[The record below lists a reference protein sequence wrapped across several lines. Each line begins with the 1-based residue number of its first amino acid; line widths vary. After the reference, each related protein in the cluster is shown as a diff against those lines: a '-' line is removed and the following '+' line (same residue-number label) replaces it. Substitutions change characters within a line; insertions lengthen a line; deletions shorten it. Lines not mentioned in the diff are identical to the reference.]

1 MKIKLSVAAIILG
14 ISMLNAENGDGS
26 IVVNMKKA
34 IVKLIGDSQE
44 HNFKI
49 NEQGLEIQRLKTE
62 INELKN
68 SLNVQQRQPIVIK
81 QEVKEYVVNT
91 MNLNIRKEP
100 SELSEKIGSLTIG
113 TKINTNVSE
122 SGWLKLENGGFVKK
136 EYLSETTFYSIKTNK
151 QTKIW
156 LIPSKH
162 NEFILKEV
170 EKNTSL
176 NVVAKVYN
184 NQWLLLEDGNY
195 IRTVNARRK

>member
-113 TKINTNVSE
+113 SKINTNVSE

-176 NVVAKVYN
+176 NVVAKVFN
-184 NQWLLLEDGNY
+184 NQWLLLDDANY

>member
-113 TKINTNVSE
+113 SKIKTNVSE

-136 EYLSETTFYSIKTNK
+136 EYLSESTFYSIKTNK

-176 NVVAKVYN
+176 NVVAKVFN
-184 NQWLLLEDGNY
+184 NQWLLLDDGNY
-195 IRTVNARRK
+195 IRTVNAKRN

>member
-113 TKINTNVSE
+113 SKINTNVSE

-176 NVVAKVYN
+176 NVVAKVFN
-184 NQWLLLEDGNY
+184 NQWLLLDDGNY

>member
-1 MKIKLSVAAIILG
+1 MKIKLSVVAIILG
-14 ISMLNAENGDGS
+14 ISILNAENGDGS

-44 HNFKI
+44 HDFKI

>member
-136 EYLSETTFYSIKTNK
+136 EYLSETTFYNIKTNK

>member
-1 MKIKLSVAAIILG
+1 MKIKLSVVAIILG
-14 ISMLNAENGDGS
+14 ISILNAENGDGS

-44 HNFKI
+44 HDFKI

-176 NVVAKVYN
+176 NVVAKVFN
-184 NQWLLLEDGNY
+184 NQWLLLDDGNY
-195 IRTVNARRK
+195 IRTVNAKRN

>member
-1 MKIKLSVAAIILG
+1 MKIKLSVVAIILG
-14 ISMLNAENGDGS
+14 ISILNAENGDGS

-44 HNFKI
+44 HDFKI

-136 EYLSETTFYSIKTNK
+136 EYLSETTFYNIKTNK

>member
-44 HNFKI
+44 HDFKI

-68 SLNVQQRQPIVIK
+68 SLNNQQGQPIVLK

-113 TKINTNVSE
+113 SKINTNVSE

-176 NVVAKVYN
+176 NVVAKVFN
-184 NQWLLLEDGNY
+184 NQWLLLDDGNY

>member
-44 HNFKI
+44 HDFKI

-68 SLNVQQRQPIVIK
+68 SLNNQQGQPIVLK

-113 TKINTNVSE
+113 SKINTNVSE
-122 SGWLKLENGGFVKK
+122 S
-136 EYLSETTFYSIKTNK
+136 
-151 QTKIW
+151 
-156 LIPSKH
+156 
-162 NEFILKEV
+162 
-170 EKNTSL
+170 
-176 NVVAKVYN
+176 
-184 NQWLLLEDGNY
+184 
-195 IRTVNARRK
+195 

>member
-113 TKINTNVSE
+113 SKIKTNVSE
-122 SGWLKLENGGFVKK
+122 SGWLKLENGGFV
-136 EYLSETTFYSIKTNK
+136 LM
-151 QTKIW
+151 
-156 LIPSKH
+156 L
-162 NEFILKEV
+162 
-170 EKNTSL
+170 
-176 NVVAKVYN
+176 
-184 NQWLLLEDGNY
+184 
-195 IRTVNARRK
+195 

>member
-176 NVVAKVYN
+176 NVVAKVFN
-184 NQWLLLEDGNY
+184 NQWLLLDDGNY

>member
-44 HNFKI
+44 HDFKI

-176 NVVAKVYN
+176 NVVAKVFN
-184 NQWLLLEDGNY
+184 NQWLLLDDGNY